1 MRNKYSGKTLIG
13 EIIVCILALLF
24 ILPLFFVVTTALKPK
39 DEIFTGVMTMPTHP
53 EWSNFDTVWKA
64 GVGDSFLNSLIIT
77 LCSVVLL
84 VMIGS
89 MCAYVLARRT
99 GPLSSGLYI
108 MFVVGIIMPFQLSIV
123 PLYVAFQ
130 KAGLA
135 GTMLGMIVLWVGVFM
150 PLTITLYTSF
160 IRQLP
165 KDYEEAARI
174 DGARAMRIFYRV
186 IFPLLRP
193 VTGTVAI
200 ITGLFI
206 WNDFFASVIF
216 LGGSSSQTLP
226 VAVYSFV
233 GQYISKWNLV
243 FAAILVAILPFIV
256 FFILTQKQMI
266 RGFAGGMKG

>member
-1 MRNKYSGKTLIG
+1 MRNKYNVKTLIG
-13 EIIVCILALLF
+13 EIIVCIIALLF
-24 ILPLFFVVTTALKPK
+24 ILPLFFVFTTALKPK
-39 DEIFTGVMTMPTHP
+39 DEIFTGVMTLPSHP
-53 EWSNFDTVWKA
+53 EWGNFNAVWKA
-64 GVGDSFLNSLIIT
+64 GVGDSFGNSIIIT
-77 LCSVVLL
+77 ICSVALL
-84 VMIGS
+84 ILIGS
-89 MCAYVLARRT
+89 MCSYVLARRT
-99 GPLSSGLYI
+99 GKLSTALYI
-108 MFVVGIIMPFQLSIV
+108 MFIIGIIMPFQLSVI

-130 KAGLA
+130 KVGLS
-135 GTMLGMIVLWVGVFM
+135 GTLLGMIVLWVGVFM

-160 IRQLP
+160 IRQIP
-165 KDYEEAARI
+165 KDYEEAARM
-174 DGARAMRIFYRV
+174 DGAGVLRIFFKV
-186 IFPLLRP
+186 LLPLLRP

-233 GQYISKWNLV
+233 GQYISRWNLV
-243 FAAILVAILPFIV
+243 FAAILVAILPFII